1 MELNILEVHLRHL
14 QHVAAICQEHVPA
27 LAVFRHILVFALLES
42 LQFRRV
48 VTLNPAGLVQAQR
61 FPTAFGAVFILQTVL
76 DNLKLQLTY
85 RTDDLTPVELVDE
98 QLRHT
103 FIHKLVDAFG
113 KLLLLHRIG
122 VFDVLEHLRR
132 EAREP
137 LEVDALKLVLV

>member
-27 LAVFRHILVFALLES
+27 LAVLRHILVFALLES

-85 RTDDLTPVELVDE
+85 RTDDLAPVELVE
-98 QLRHT
+98 
-103 FIHKLVDAFG
+103 
-113 KLLLLHRIG
+113 IG
-122 VFDVLEHLRR
+122 RASCR
-132 EAREP
+132 ER
-137 LEVDALKLVLV
+137 V